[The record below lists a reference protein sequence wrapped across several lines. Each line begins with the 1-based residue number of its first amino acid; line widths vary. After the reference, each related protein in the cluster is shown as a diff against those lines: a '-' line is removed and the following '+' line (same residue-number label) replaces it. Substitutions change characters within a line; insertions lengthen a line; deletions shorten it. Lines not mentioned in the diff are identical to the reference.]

1 MPICCIID
9 KCDNRYVTTYRYVLK
24 VKGIRNMEDATV
36 LYEDSR
42 LSRRPTDLTLQPT
55 LRPSYDSSR
64 TLQSRKLAT
73 SREIV
78 NIHKTYNRVLRPK
91 RELLLSAT

>member
-1 MPICCIID
+1 
-9 KCDNRYVTTYRYVLK
+9 
-24 VKGIRNMEDATV
+24 MEDATV
-36 LYEDSR
+36 LYDYSR

-55 LRPSYDSSR
+55 LRPSYDSLR

-73 SREIV
+73 SREIA
-78 NIHKTYNRVLRPK
+78 NTHKTYNRVLRPK